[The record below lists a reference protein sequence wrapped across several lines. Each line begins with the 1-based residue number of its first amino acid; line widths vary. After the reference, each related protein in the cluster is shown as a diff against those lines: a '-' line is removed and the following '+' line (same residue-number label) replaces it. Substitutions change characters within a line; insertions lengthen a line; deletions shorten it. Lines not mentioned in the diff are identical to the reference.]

1 VRRLLVLAAAAT
13 VCAVVAAPA
22 GATNECRGLQVCVPV
37 TGPWVLAAPG
47 EVQFE
52 LACPKRFVVGGL
64 DAELSSRGIDVG
76 FVGRLGSPVNPGITT
91 SKEAVFLGRF
101 VRGRDSAPSF
111 RPHIG
116 CVPASG
122 GGQRVPTA
130 YRAVAPAVAPG
141 QPVERR
147 VFQVDVRAGK
157 TRRFVGRCLARERLA
172 AAMHA
177 IAFYGDAPPTPA
189 LAHAV
194 SVTQRVRSGR
204 AELTIRASRAVS
216 ATRAVVQLD
225 LLCVAR

>member
-1 VRRLLVLAAAAT
+1 
-13 VCAVVAAPA
+13 VCAVAAAPA

-52 LACPKRFVVGGL
+52 LACPKRFIVGGL
-64 DAELSSRGIDVG
+64 DAELSSRGIEVG

-101 VRGRDSAPSF
+101 VRGRDRAPSF

-130 YRAVAPAVAPG
+130 YRAVAPAFAPG

-147 VFQVDVRAGK
+147 VFQVEARPGK

-172 AAMHA
+172 AATHA
-177 IAFYGDAPPTPA
+177 IAFYGDAPPTAA
-189 LAHAV
+189 LARAV
-194 SVTQRVRSGR
+194 SVRQRVRSGR
-204 AELTIRASRAVS
+204 AELTIRASRAVA

>member
-1 VRRLLVLAAAAT
+1 VRRLLVLAAAAA
-13 VCAVVAAPA
+13 VCAVAAAPA

-37 TGPWVLAAPG
+37 TGPWVLAAPE

-52 LACPKRFVVGGL
+52 LACPKRFIVGGL

-101 VRGRDSAPSF
+101 VRGRDRAPSF

-130 YRAVAPAVAPG
+130 RHAVAPG

-147 VFQVDVRAGK
+147 VFQVDVRPGK
-157 TRRFVGRCLARERLA
+157 TRLFVGRCLARERLA
-172 AAMHA
+172 AATHA
-177 IAFYGDAPPTPA
+177 IAFYGDAPPTAA
-189 LAHAV
+189 LARAV

-204 AELTIRASRAVS
+204 AELTIRASRAVA
-216 ATRAVVQLD
+216 ATRSVVQLD

>member
-13 VCAVVAAPA
+13 VCAVVTAPA

-52 LACPKRFVVGGL
+52 LACPKRFIVGGL

-101 VRGRDSAPSF
+101 VRGRDRAPSF

-130 YRAVAPAVAPG
+130 YRAVAPG

-147 VFQVDVRAGK
+147 VFQVDVRPGK
-157 TRRFVGRCLARERLA
+157 TRRFVGRCLTRERLA

-194 SVTQRVRSGR
+194 SVKQRVRSGR

>member
-13 VCAVVAAPA
+13 VCAVVVAPA

-52 LACPKRFVVGGL
+52 LACPKRFIVGGL

-91 SKEAVFLGRF
+91 SKEAVFLGRL
-101 VRGRDSAPSF
+101 VRGRDAAPSF

-130 YRAVAPAVAPG
+130 YRAVAPG

-147 VFQVDVRAGK
+147 VFQVDVRPGK
-157 TRRFVGRCLARERLA
+157 TRRFVGRCLTRERLA

-194 SVTQRVRSGR
+194 SVKQRVRSGR